1 MSSGAAGKEWKNVT
15 VSYNGELCFRACAAG
30 NHDQERQEKEMTEAV
45 LPAYKRFK
53 NWAEEFDTA
62 SKEQKKMIACQLF
75 ERIELGKGYKI
86 TLQMNVTYK
95 QFCSELGT
103 TKEIQGIA

>member
-1 MSSGAAGKEWKNVT
+1 M
-15 VSYNGELCFRACAAG
+15 
-30 NHDQERQEKEMTEAV
+30 
-45 LPAYKRFK
+45 
-53 NWAEEFDTA
+53 
-62 SKEQKKMIACQLF
+62 KKMIACQLF